1 MGLSFRKS
9 IKVGRNTRVNLSKT
23 GGIGLST
30 GVKGARVSVNR
41 KGARTQVGSNGVYY
55 RKDYSFKNGNNNY
68 DLNNSNYIDNNI
80 TVNEITIKSP
90 QLDKLNNG
98 IKKNKRLTIAAW
110 IFIILGFIQPLF
122 LILAFGVLGMIFLNK
137 NIKRNWMFNNIVY
150 YYKKGDS
157 NKAKKCLDKAKA
169 LLEDDI
175 TQELENFFKQ
185 IDNKNIN
192 EVSNGFSYNLIEDD
206 VTELDLDNEENVQ
219 FDKQV
224 ERNLKGKEFEK
235 QKDIESAIALY
246 ELNVKDEF
254 GGTHPYDRL
263 AILYRKQKKY
273 DDEIRIINKAIEVFN
288 TLYLN
293 CESETRKEGLKKTID
308 KFQYRLK
315 RATEL
320 KNK

>member
-9 IKVGRNTRVNLSKT
+9 IKVGKNTRVNLSKT

-30 GVKGARVSVNR
+30 GIKGARVSINR
-41 KGARTQVGSNGVYY
+41 KGVRTQAGSNGVYY
-55 RKDYSFKNGNNNY
+55 RKDYSFKNGNNY
-68 DLNNSNYIDNNI
+68 DLDNSNYIDNNI
-80 TVNEITIKSP
+80 TVNKITIKSP

-98 IKKNKRLTIAAW
+98 IKKNKRLMIAVW
-110 IFIILGFIQPLF
+110 IFIILGCIQPLF
-122 LILAFGVLGMIFLNK
+122 LILAFGVLGMIFFNK

-175 TQELENFFKQ
+175 TQELDNFFKQ
-185 IDNKNIN
+185 IDNENIN
-192 EVSNGFSYNLIEDD
+192 EVSNGFSYNIIEDD
-206 VTELDLDNEENVQ
+206 VTELDLDNEEDVQ

-254 GGTHPYDRL
+254 EGTHPYDRL
-263 AILYRKQKKY
+263 AILYRKQKNY
-273 DDEIRIINKAIEVFN
+273 DDEIRIINKAIKVFSA
-288 TLYLN
+288 LYIN
-293 CESETRKEGLKKTID
+293 CESEIRKEGLKKTID
-308 KFQYRLK
+308 KFEYRLK
-315 RATEL
+315 RANEL

>member
-9 IKVGRNTRVNLSKT
+9 IKVGKNTRVNLSKT

-41 KGARTQVGSNGVYY
+41 KGAKTQVGSNGVYY
-55 RKDYSFKNGNNNY
+55 RKDYSFKNSNNNY

-80 TVNEITIKSP
+80 TVNKIIIKSP

-98 IKKNKRLTIAAW
+98 IKKNKKLMIAVW
-110 IFIILGFIQPLF
+110 IFIILGCIQPLF
-122 LILAFGVLGMIFLNK
+122 LILALGVLSMIFLNK

-175 TQELENFFKQ
+175 TQELDNFFQQ
-185 IDNKNIN
+185 IDNKDIN
-192 EVSNGFSYNLIEDD
+192 EVSNGFSCNIIEDD
-206 VTELDLDNEENVQ
+206 IDELNLDNEDNVQ

-224 ERNLKGKEFEK
+224 KRNIKGKEFEK

-254 GGTHPYDRL
+254 EGTHPYDRL

-293 CESETRKEGLKKTID
+293 CESEIKKKGLKKTID

>member
-1 MGLSFRKS
+1 MGLSFRRS
-9 IKVGRNTRVNLSKT
+9 IKVGKNTRVNLSKT

-41 KGARTQVGSNGVYY
+41 KGAKTQVGSNGVYY
-55 RKDYSFKNGNNNY
+55 RKDYSFKNSNNNY

-80 TVNEITIKSP
+80 TVNKIIIKSP

-98 IKKNKRLTIAAW
+98 IKKNKKLMIAVW
-110 IFIILGFIQPLF
+110 IFIILGCIQPLF
-122 LILAFGVLGMIFLNK
+122 LILALGVLSMIFLNK

-175 TQELENFFKQ
+175 TQELDNFFQQ
-185 IDNKNIN
+185 IDNKDIN
-192 EVSNGFSYNLIEDD
+192 EVSNGFSCNIIEDD
-206 VTELDLDNEENVQ
+206 IDELNLDNEDNVQ

-224 ERNLKGKEFEK
+224 KRNIKGKEFEK

-254 GGTHPYDRL
+254 EGTHPYDRL

-293 CESETRKEGLKKTID
+293 CESEIKKKGLKKTID